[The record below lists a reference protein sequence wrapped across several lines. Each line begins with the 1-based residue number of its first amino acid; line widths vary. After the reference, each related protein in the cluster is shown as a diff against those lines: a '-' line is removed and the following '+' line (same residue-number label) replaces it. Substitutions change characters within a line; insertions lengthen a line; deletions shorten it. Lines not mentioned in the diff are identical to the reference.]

1 MSLTDTLRSPRGTAA
16 MFVALAAF
24 WGTSF
29 VAIETGLHAFPP
41 LLFAGLRYAIAGGIV
56 LLYAVLTT
64 DRWLPRSRGEWL
76 SVGVSGV
83 LVIALYHALLYLGEL
98 HVSGAVAAVVISIAP
113 VLTAVFA
120 SVLLPDESLGRVEL
134 VGFGLGVLGVAVIAA
149 PSGDAIGAA
158 TVVPVLLILGG
169 AVAFALGG
177 VLTRPLKTSLP
188 LRSMQA
194 WTMLLGAGVLFAGAA
209 LRGESVAAIHWT
221 PNAIV
226 SLVYLT
232 VVSGV
237 VAFLIY
243 FELLDRAGPSTVHLV
258 SYLEPVVATL
268 MSFAVLGDVVGP
280 RALVGFLAVFAGFAV
295 VERDRFAVLDATR
308 ERARLAYVRL
318 VHSEHVSPDGRRSY
332 EHADD

>member
-1 MSLTDTLRSPRGTAA
+1 

-41 LLFAGLRYAIAGGIV
+41 LLFAGIRYAVAGGIV

-64 DRWLPRSRGEWL
+64 DRWIPRTRAEWL

-83 LVIALYHALLYLGEL
+83 FVIALYHALLYLGEL
-98 HVSGAVAAVVISIAP
+98 NVSGAVAAVVVSTAP

-120 SVLLPDESLGRVEL
+120 SVLLPDESVGPVEL
-134 VGFGLGVLGVAVIAA
+134 VGFALGILGVAVIAA
-149 PSGDAIGAA
+149 PSSGGFGVASLI
-158 TVVPVLLILGG
+158 PVLLIFGG

-177 VLTRPLKTSLP
+177 VLTRPLRTTLP

-221 PNAIV
+221 PNAIA
-226 SLVYLT
+226 SLAYLT
-232 VVSGV
+232 IVSGV
-237 VAFLIY
+237 VAFFIY
-243 FELLDRAGPSTVHLV
+243 FELLDRTGPSTVHLI
-258 SYLEPVVATL
+258 SYLEPVVATV
-268 MSFAVLGDVVGP
+268 MSVALLGDMIGA

-295 VERDRFAVLDATR
+295 VERHRFDDQLAVAR
-308 ERARLAYVRL
+308 ARARLAYVRL
-318 VHSEHVSPDGRRSY
+318 MRREHTVQKRGRHDYSETSD
-332 EHADD
+332 